1 MHLDRL
7 ALNNQSDTSENQQKQ
22 QTKPSNQ
29 SDVLFQNQITSLS
42 SSSLSSLDVRQDLSI
57 ASVDIAT
64 KMKKK
69 RNKKTNK
76 TDIAEAESS
85 TLEAE
90 VSSKTIYPSE
100 SCQASTSSSEF
111 SLKCLKLLH

>member
-1 MHLDRL
+1 
-7 ALNNQSDTSENQQKQ
+7 
-22 QTKPSNQ
+22 
-29 SDVLFQNQITSLS
+29 
-42 SSSLSSLDVRQDLSI
+42 
-57 ASVDIAT
+57 
-64 KMKKK
+64 MKKK

-76 TDIAEAESS
+76 TDQQQRPDIAEAESS